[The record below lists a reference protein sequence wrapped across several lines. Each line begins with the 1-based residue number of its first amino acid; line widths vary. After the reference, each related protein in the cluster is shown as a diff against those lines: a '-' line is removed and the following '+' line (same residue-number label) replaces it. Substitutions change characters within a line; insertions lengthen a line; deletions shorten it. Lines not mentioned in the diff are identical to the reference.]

1 MIVHYEAT
9 SADKEVIQKIQL
21 IHRGSYTKQ
30 QTQNV
35 DGITVVYQKKI
46 PSRTIIAREEKSM
59 PVVKALDNRQTFLS
73 GANVADDFK
82 LN

>member
-21 IHRGSYTKQ
+21 IHGGSYTKQ
-30 QTQNV
+30 TQNV
-35 DGITVVYQKKI
+35 DSITVVYQKKLS
-46 PSRTIIAREEKSM
+46 SRTIIAREEKSM
-59 PVVKALDNRQTFLS
+59 PVIKALDNRQTFLS